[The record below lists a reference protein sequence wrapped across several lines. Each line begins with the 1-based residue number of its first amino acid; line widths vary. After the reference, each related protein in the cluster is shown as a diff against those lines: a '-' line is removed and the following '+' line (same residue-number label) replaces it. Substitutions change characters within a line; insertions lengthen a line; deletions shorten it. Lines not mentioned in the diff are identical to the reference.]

1 MKINKKIS
9 QNYNFSFQVNNP
21 GLVAVIVS
29 ARCRSRGQTGLSI
42 DEDLR
47 LQLNGL
53 AFGKITSQKNIQL
66 FNVPAAFN
74 GSCLKGGKKT
84 VVFFT
89 SLNKGEHQ
97 LDFFSKNATA
107 IEEIRVRELSGKQ
120 EVELAIDEKTEDCNN
135 FPWYTFVLVDLPL
148 SYLAADFLI
157 EKRFRD
163 SDDVKIIVDGV
174 ITKSIKEGKFKY
186 WYLIGGLLKWFSKI
200 QQGEK
205 KEACINLNPGLDSG
219 IHYIEFWADR
229 MPVFKKIK
237 LGFKYVQTQSSVRA
251 TNLIKTYSPE
261 ILGVSK
267 EFKIDPVFVGAV
279 IYQEQS
285 TNVNFIDTLTDY
297 IGGLL
302 HVNTSIGIGQVRIGT
317 AKSLEN
323 IFPVLNPLDKKK
335 DPWADSNTVRVE
347 RLKDPWTNIRY
358 VAAKIKFDL
367 DKWDKAGVDIYNRPE
382 IIGTLYNIEDIDN
395 PIEPNVNAKPN
406 DFGLGVKENYNR
418 VKELLGL

>member
-21 GLVAVIVS
+21 GLVAIIVS
-29 ARCRSRGQTGLSI
+29 ARCGSKDQRGSNS

-53 AFGKITSQKNIQL
+53 SFREIPSQKNIQL

-74 GSCLKGGKKT
+74 GSCLKGDKKT
-84 VVFFT
+84 IVFFT

-97 LDFFSKNATA
+97 LDFFSKNAAT
-107 IEEIRVRELSGKQ
+107 IEEIRVQELSGKQ

-135 FPWYTFVLVDLPL
+135 FPWYTFVLVGLPL
-148 SYLAADFLI
+148 SYLVADFLI
-157 EKRFRD
+157 ERRFRD
-163 SDDVKIIVDGV
+163 SDDVKMIVDGAV
-174 ITKSIKEGKFKY
+174 IKSIQKGKFKY
-186 WYLIGGLLKWFSKI
+186 WYLIGGLLKWFSKN

-205 KEACINLNPGLDSG
+205 KEACINLNSGLDSG

-237 LGFKYVQTQSSVRA
+237 LGFQYAETQPSVRA
-251 TNLIKTYSPE
+251 ADLIKTYSPE
-261 ILGVSK
+261 ILDVSK
-267 EFKIDPVFVGAV
+267 EFKIDPVFVGTV

-285 TNVNFIDTLTDY
+285 INVNFVDTLTDY

-302 HVNTSIGIGQVRIGT
+302 HVNTSIGIGQVRVET
-317 AKSLEN
+317 ARSLEN
-323 IFPVLNPLDKKK
+323 IFPVLNPLDKKN

-367 DKWDKAGVDIYNRPE
+367 DRWNSAGIDISNRPE
-382 IIGTLYNIEDIDN
+382 IIGTLYNIEDVDK
-395 PIEPNVNAKPN
+395 PIKPNVNAKPN
-406 DFGLGVKENYNR
+406 DFGIEVRENYNR